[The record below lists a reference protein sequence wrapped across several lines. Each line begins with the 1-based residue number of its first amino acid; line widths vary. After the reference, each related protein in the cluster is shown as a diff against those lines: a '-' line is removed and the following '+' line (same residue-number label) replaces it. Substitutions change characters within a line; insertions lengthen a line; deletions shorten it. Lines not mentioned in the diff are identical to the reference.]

1 MPKKLP
7 LSKSTIHRPLPT
19 GLSTVEELDGHLRE
33 VKGAMLRLGYVLSR
47 HYRKTDPERKTFTS
61 IETLFGDFTKSIRSA
76 TKSSP
81 AS

>member
-7 LSKSTIHRPLPT
+7 LSKTTTSHPSAI
-19 GLSTVEELDGHLRE
+19 GLSTVDELDGHLRE

-76 TKSSP
+76 SKSST
-81 AS
+81 AT